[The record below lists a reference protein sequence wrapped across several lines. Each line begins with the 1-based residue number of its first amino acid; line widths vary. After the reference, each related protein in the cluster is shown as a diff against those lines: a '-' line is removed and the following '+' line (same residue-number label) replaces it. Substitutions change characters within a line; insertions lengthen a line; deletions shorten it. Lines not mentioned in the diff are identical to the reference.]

1 MTLCQLT
8 SFFMW
13 CSIINVAML
22 LWAFLFLWL
31 AREWVYRLQ
40 SRFFPMPKEQ
50 WIAMIFTILG
60 VYKMLVILFAV
71 VPWIALLIVA

>member
-1 MTLCQLT
+1 MSMGQLT

-31 AREWVYRLQ
+31 ARDWVYRMQ

-50 WIAMIFTILG
+50 WTVTIYTMLG
-60 VYKMLVILFAV
+60 VYKLLVFGLFV
-71 VPWIALLIVA
+71 IPWVALLIVA